1 MHDTPEILTNL
12 HLPHTVGM
20 QLENHVYRSLPIEFT
35 AAERQYLDYQDA
47 YGLPGEQLVLFHHI
61 DPVAFFERIR
71 WFRDTVGLADEQVVA
86 SLLCGVPLPV
96 AEKDDLGLMTRWP
109 AASAELLWLP
119 VFWLPEA
126 LALRYTVETED
137 GERVETDDEWAIR
150 VAIELTG
157 SGLYDPETGSW
168 LDVFAAHGIDK
179 DSPDTALRVAG
190 WLEGDSD
197 EQLDA
202 IDLTSYFT
210 LIDGESMHEAALQ
223 FALDA
228 APLGL
233 AAQFDAM
240 AMRLAGR
247 LDSTVYQE
255 ANLGDRIERVDEIAS
270 MMLLLL
276 SEAEL
281 DDGESQVVEVARD
294 ARDSVDNLIEGE
306 EELAP
311 EDAWTEVEAIA
322 DDLMEALRAV
332 HVEYSPFREAWNAE
346 FEAAINPM

>member
-1 MHDTPEILTNL
+1 
-12 HLPHTVGM
+12 M
-20 QLENHVYRSLPIEFT
+20 QLENHVYRTLPIEFS
-35 AAERQYLDYQDA
+35 ANEQQYLDYQDA

-71 WFRDTVGLADEQVVA
+71 WFRDTAGLADEQVVA

-96 AEKDDLGLMTRWP
+96 AEKDDLGLIARWP
-109 AASAELLWLP
+109 SESADILWLP

-126 LALRYTVETED
+126 LALRYTVQSED

-179 DSPDTALRVAG
+179 DAPDTALRVAA
-190 WLEGDSD
+190 WLEGESD
-197 EQLDA
+197 PQLDA
-202 IDLTSYFT
+202 IDLTGYFT

-223 FALDA
+223 FALEA

-240 AMRLAGR
+240 SMRLASR
-247 LDSTVYQE
+247 LDATVYQE
-255 ANLGDRIERVDEIAS
+255 KNLASRIERVDEIAS
-270 MMLLLL
+270 MTLMLLA
-276 SEAEL
+276 EAEL
-281 DDGESQVVEVARD
+281 DVDVPQVIEVAGD
-294 ARDSVDNLIEGE
+294 ARDSVDELLEGE
-306 EELAP
+306 IEVSP
-311 EDAWTEVEAIA
+311 EDAWVEVEAIA
-322 DDLMEALRAV
+322 DDLMNVLRDV
-332 HVEYSPFREAWNAE
+332 HSEYSDFRAAWNAE
-346 FEAAINPM
+346 FETAIAPM